1 MRRVHG
7 LDGPD
12 QRSEFDSLALVVAL
26 EDVDSVDVLA
36 VDFILELE
44 HGLVVR
50 DDLLR
55 VAKGA
60 KFGGRSVIRCCGR
73 CFISAEAASRGNSD
87 ESCHLATLL
96 GRQVPSGER

>member
-26 EDVDSVDVLA
+26 EDVDSVDVPA

-73 CFISAEAASRGNSD
+73 CFISAEAASPGKQGRVLSPRD
-87 ESCHLATLL
+87 PL
-96 GRQVPSGER
+96 GQTGPQR